1 MVNLLHL
8 VGTALIGIV
17 IFQLGLVVIAT
28 LRRQWAAGAV
38 YAEEL
43 NLLRER
49 IAMAQA
55 KRQRSEQEVA
65 PWVGLRKFEV
75 TDVID
80 ECETVKSFILKPHDK
95 KELATFAPGQFL
107 TFSLDVPGQN
117 KRVVRCYSLSEK
129 PRDDFYRV
137 TIKRLKDGVGSGFFH
152 DSVGVGSILDI
163 KAPSGGFTLDT
174 EKESPVVLIG
184 GGVGITP
191 LLSMLNQIT
200 DEQPSRKVWLFFGVR
215 NSSDHIMKAHLE
227 RVSRECANVEIRTF
241 YSRATDTDKTGIDY
255 DFGQRMSLEHLRKE
269 LPSNNFEFYLCG
281 GAEMMKSMI
290 DALKT
295 WGVPEKQIHKE
306 AFGPASVGKPAVKSG
321 VSVIFSKS
329 KKTVAWTGET
339 TSLLELAEE
348 SGISTIDSSGCHA
361 GSCGTCKTAV
371 KGGKFSYVQDP
382 SSDVEAGSCLTCISV
397 PESDVILDA

>member
-1 MVNLLHL
+1 MVNLLHF

-43 NLLRER
+43 KLLRER

-55 KRQRSEQEVA
+55 QRHRSEQEVA
-65 PWVGLRKFEV
+65 PWVGFRKFEV
-75 TDVID
+75 TEVID
-80 ECETVKSFILKPHDK
+80 ECAEVKSFILKPHDK

-107 TFSLDVPGQN
+107 TFNLDVPGQN

-129 PRDDFYRV
+129 PRDDFYQV

-152 DSVGVGSILDI
+152 DSVSVGSILDV

-174 EKESPVVLIG
+174 DKESPVVLIG

-215 NSSDHIMKAHLE
+215 NRNDHIGKAHLE
-227 RVSRECANVEIRTF
+227 RVARECGNVEIRTF
-241 YSRATDTDKTGIDY
+241 YSQPINRDQDGRDY

-281 GAEMMKSMI
+281 SAEMMNSMI

>member
-1 MVNLLHL
+1 MVNLLHF

-38 YAEEL
+38 YAEEM

-152 DSVGVGSILDI
+152 DSVGVGSILDV

-215 NSSDHIMKAHLE
+215 NSGDHIMKAHLE